1 MTSFRSAIA
10 LLLLAA
16 LAAGG
21 TVAPVVHGALH
32 AEETVEARAHTEH
45 ATDGHHHH
53 EAGDDHGQEALP
65 PCPEPLE
72 THLTCVLFAPATA
85 VFSLRRAALVAPSAV
100 PLPAPWRAALPAS
113 DGLAVHGP
121 RGPPALV

>member
-1 MTSFRSAIA
+1 MTSFRSVIA

-32 AEETVEARAHTEH
+32 AEETADARAHTEH
-45 ATDGHHHH
+45 TGDGHHHH
-53 EAGDDHGQEALP
+53 EAGDDHGREALP

-72 THLTCVLFAPATA
+72 THLTCVLFAPAA
-85 VFSLRRAALVAPSAV
+85 GAFSLQPAALVAPSPA
-100 PLPAPWRAALPAS
+100 PLPAHWRAALPAS
-113 DGLAVHGP
+113 DGLTAHGP
-121 RGPPALV
+121 RGPPVLV

>member
-1 MTSFRSAIA
+1 MTSFRSVIA

-32 AEETVEARAHTEH
+32 AEETADARAHTEH
-45 ATDGHHHH
+45 TGDGHHHH
-53 EAGDDHGQEALP
+53 EAGDDHGQEVLP

-72 THLTCVLFAPATA
+72 THLTCVLFAPATVVMSA
-85 VFSLRRAALVAPSAV
+85 QPAALIAPSAT
-100 PLPAPWRAALPAS
+100 PLSAHWRASFTAS
-113 DGLAVHGP
+113 EGFAVHGP